1 MIPQLAITMGDPA
14 GIGPEIIVKACKAL
28 KSRLRTGALRLL
40 VIGANTSLQAA
51 GRALGIEIAIPQ
63 VSEDNSLASACLPA
77 GLPRG
82 QADSAGRPFGFGRA
96 LRVPRGKT
104 RGAAGGGRPRACHRD
119 CAAQ

>member
-1 MIPQLAITMGDPA
+1 MGDPA

-63 VSEDNSLASACLPA
+63 VSEDETCWPALACL
-77 GLPRG
+77 
-82 QADSAGRPFGFGRA
+82 QACPEGE
-96 LRVPRGKT
+96 LI
-104 RGAAGGGRPRACHRD
+104 
-119 CAAQ
+119 